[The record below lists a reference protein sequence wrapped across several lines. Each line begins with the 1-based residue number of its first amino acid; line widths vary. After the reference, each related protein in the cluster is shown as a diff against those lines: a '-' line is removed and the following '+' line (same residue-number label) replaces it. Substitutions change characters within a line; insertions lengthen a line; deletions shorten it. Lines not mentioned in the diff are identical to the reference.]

1 MDPFTAMALAQTGMK
16 AVENVGSGAARV
28 VNARQYYTKDDEERR
43 RLLEQMKAS
52 GKLGLS
58 QAEEAAIEQQYAVQ
72 RGGASRE
79 ALSQGLQQ
87 AAVLGG
93 NTNMQGRDL
102 FLQQLA
108 REEGDSRLRS
118 AQASSTAQANLAA
131 AQQQNK
137 ELQDLVDG
145 EQKMKAERRAGV
157 IQALTG
163 GAQAGLGAAMPK
175 LEQRVQAKQ
184 MTQQEEYAKRMLE
197 YGYSPE
203 ETTRLNYAY
212 GWK

>member
-1 MDPFTAMALAQTGMK
+1 MK

>member
-131 AQQQNK
+131 AAQQNK